1 MLQIMVALVI
11 YMVLVIPMGTYLYHI
26 TTGRKTF
33 ADPVFDRIDNGIYR
47 ICKIDR
53 QEMCIR
59 DRFQAGSRSS
69 D

>member
-1 MLQIMVALVI
+1 MVALVI

-47 ICKIDR
+47 ICKIGNSMR
-53 QEMCIR
+53 
-59 DRFQAGSRSS
+59 
-69 D
+69 